1 MAKVHQIIVRNTP
14 ERGLDIVNST
24 VGGTQIHDITPF
36 LPSGVPSEFDDVYL
50 TKFQYSPDSIALRFT
65 FNDGEDRFGR
75 ELVKT
80 HTLLIDSHYYN
91 EKTIQYFISPLI
103 NGSMSTENHNILNT
117 EDFEDIAISP
127 VSSKLVEL
135 SFCKKQIKVTSI
147 SKRNSFDIIR
157 LFGTIDRIIPP
168 PLNPVFSFQTMSLP
182 EIKKSYSNRSLVYF
196 NKELR
201 SSYTTEQL
209 EQTDSDYSTIK
220 ALTEAASEVSRLRK
234 LQKQFFLG
242 VPERALRLK
251 SHIRFGIKII
261 SKIRENLDSYFPE

>member
-1 MAKVHQIIVRNTP
+1 M
-14 ERGLDIVNST
+14 
-24 VGGTQIHDITPF
+24 
-36 LPSGVPSEFDDVYL
+36 
-50 TKFQYSPDSIALRFT
+50 
-65 FNDGEDRFGR
+65 
-75 ELVKT
+75 
-80 HTLLIDSHYYN
+80 
-91 EKTIQYFISPLI
+91 
-103 NGSMSTENHNILNT
+103 
-117 EDFEDIAISP
+117 
-127 VSSKLVEL
+127 
-135 SFCKKQIKVTSI
+135 
-147 SKRNSFDIIR
+147 
-157 LFGTIDRIIPP
+157 FGTIDRIIPP
-168 PLNPVFSFQTMSLP
+168 PLNPFFSFQTMSLP